1 MADFIQTTNMGLTVP
16 ITGVTLGPDWANE
29 VNASLVLIDA
39 HDHSQGN
46 GVQIN
51 PAGLNISTD
60 LPFNGNN
67 ATLLRTTR
75 FLPTGVQPA
84 GAADLTCLYAFGAD
98 LYYRDGN
105 GNQVRITQSGGV
117 TGATGNITNLT
128 SPASVTYVAGTSTF
142 VFQSAASTPAL
153 LDGASIILRNL
164 AANSNGLTLS
174 PPTLTGDYTI
184 TLPPL
189 PVTTSVVSIATSGA
203 MATLS
208 IDSTLSIAGNVLAV
222 ANGGITPAQVIS
234 GFGLLPTGAVVPFG
248 GASAPTGYL
257 LCDGASYLRATYPDL
272 FSAIG
277 TAYGTADGTHFNVP
291 DMRGYFMRGVTGGSA
306 KDPNASTRTAAA
318 TGGNIGNNVGSVQA
332 DQVGPLT
339 LSMSGGAVGAGT
351 TGNPQNVVQS
361 DAVGLSM
368 TTNSNGTSETRPV
381 NLYFN
386 FLVKT

>member
-1 MADFIQTTNMGLTVP
+1 MADYIQTTNMGLTVP
-16 ITGVTLGPDWANE
+16 IVGATLGPNWANE
-29 VNASLVLIDA
+29 INASLVLIDA

-75 FLPTGVQPA
+75 FAPAGTQPA

-98 LYYRDGN
+98 LYFRDGN

-142 VFQSAASTPAL
+142 VFQSAASTSAI

-164 AANSNGLTLS
+164 VANSNGLTLS
-174 PPTLTGDYTI
+174 PPTLTSDYTI

-189 PVTTSVVSIATSGA
+189 PLSTSVVSIATSGA

-208 IDSTLSIAGNVLAV
+208 IDPTLSIAGNVLKV
-222 ANGGITPAQVIS
+222 ADGGITPTQIVA
-234 GFGLLPTGAVVPFG
+234 GFGLLPTGAVVPYS
-248 GASAPTGYL
+248 GASAPDGYL
-257 LCDGASYLRATYPDL
+257 LCDGTSYARTTYPDL

-277 TAYGTADGTHFNVP
+277 TAYGTADGSHFNVP
-291 DMRGYFMRGVTGGSA
+291 DMRGYFMRGVTGASS
-306 KDPNASTRTAAA
+306 KDPDASTRTAAA
-318 TGGNIGNNVGSVQA
+318 TGGNTGNNVGSIQA

-339 LSMSGGAVGAGT
+339 LSMSGGAVGGGT
-351 TGNPQNVVQS
+351 TGNPQHVVQS
-361 DAVGLSM
+361 DSTGLTM
-368 TTNSNGTSETRPV
+368 TTNSNGTSETRPA

-386 FLVKT
+386 FIVKT